1 MPNPVVTLF
10 TWGYE
15 GWGNWTDKLVA
26 AADAV
31 EAARGWGA
39 PVFVDVRASREVRA
53 EGFREKAFERR
64 FGPDRYR
71 WIQGL
76 GNKAILTGEQ
86 YGSLLDPR
94 QAADLL
100 DLAMELHA
108 RRRRV
113 IFFCSCVSPTNLCHR
128 HWVAP
133 HVFELAEPRSQPVT
147 IVEWPGFESEPGVV
161 LPVATNLRI
170 LRSLEGG
177 RASVPLG
184 TSTPQ
189 PQLMG
194 LPWYTPVDL
203 LDEKTG
209 ETFVVMLTG
218 PAQHRAG
225 GWQMLVLGAASD
237 LDRAIE
243 KQKAKREALMVLPRS
258 WPANRPAQAPFKWA

>member
-39 PVFVDVRASREVRA
+39 PVFVDVRASRKVRA

-100 DLAMELHA
+100 DLALGLHA

-113 IFFCSCVSPTNLCHR
+113 IYFCSCVSPTAQCHR
-128 HWVAP
+128 HWIAP
-133 HVFELAEPRSQPVT
+133 HVFELAEARKQPVT
-147 IVEWPGFESEPGVV
+147 IVEWPGFESEPGAI
-161 LPVATNLRI
+161 LPFKTNLRI
-170 LRSLEGG
+170 LTSLEKG
-177 RASVPLG
+177 RVSVPWA
-184 TSTPQ
+184 PRCQ
-189 PQLMG
+189 Q
-194 LPWYTPVDL
+194 
-203 LDEKTG
+203 
-209 ETFVVMLTG
+209 
-218 PAQHRAG
+218 R
-225 GWQMLVLGAASD
+225 
-237 LDRAIE
+237 
-243 KQKAKREALMVLPRS
+243 RS
-258 WPANRPAQAPFKWA
+258 WGYPGTRRWTWSTRRPGRR